1 MALPARKITSA
12 GEVTIGTRGDVSL
25 SDDVLRAVGW
35 KSGDRLWATIY
46 GDQIVLM
53 KRPDDIVEYF
63 AGCLTHLYPDP
74 EDTRRFLDELRADWD
89 ELERRLDEPWG
100 T

>member
-1 MALPARKITSA
+1 MPRQMTTKATDPMNERPY
-12 GEVTIGTRGDVSL
+12 EVFTL
-25 SDDVLRAVGW
+25 SDEDVAKAEAALEAASARGVSIA
-35 KSGDRLWATIY
+35 DY
-46 GDQIVLM
+46 
-53 KRPDDIVEYF
+53 Y

-100 T
+100 P